1 MFNTSK
7 LSILLSLAFMVI
19 TTSSFSAPPKKEF
32 YEIKIYHVKNAE
44 QESRVEKF
52 LKDAYLPALHRLGI
66 KNVGVFKPVAAD
78 TASAGKLVY
87 VLTPLKSLDQLLTIP
102 KQLDKD
108 AQYLSAGKDYIDAEY
123 KNPPYT
129 RFESIILHAFDDM
142 PVHSKS
148 KLTGPKS
155 ERIYELRSYEGHTE
169 KIYKNK
175 VKMFNAGGEIPL
187 FERLGFNAVFYGE
200 VIAGSKMPNLMYM
213 TTFANKADRDAHWKT
228 FSDDAE
234 WNKLKVNPEYQ
245 NNVSKNVQLFL
256 YPTDYSD
263 I

>member
-1 MFNTSK
+1 MRDVSK
-7 LSILLSLAFMVI
+7 LALLFSLAIFTI
-19 TTSSFSAPPKKEF
+19 HSFAFSAPPKREF
-32 YEIKIYHVKNAE
+32 YEIRIYHVKNSD
-44 QESRVEKF
+44 QESRVEQY
-52 LKDAYLPALHRLGI
+52 LKDAYLPAVHRLGI
-66 KNVGVFKPVAAD
+66 KTVGVFKPVAAD
-78 TASAGKLVY
+78 TAAFGKLVY
-87 VLTPLKSLDQLLTIP
+87 VLTPLKSLDQLLTLP

-108 AQYLSAGKDYIDAEY
+108 AAYLSAGKDYIDAEY
-123 KNPPYT
+123 KNPPYS
-129 RFESIILHAFDDM
+129 RFESIVLQAFEQM
-142 PVHSKS
+142 PVLAKS

-169 KIYKNK
+169 KIYRNK

-187 FERLGFNAVFYGE
+187 FDRLGFNGVFYGE

-245 NNVSKNVQLFL
+245 NNVSKNVQMYLF
-256 YPTDYSD
+256 PTEYSD

>member
-1 MFNTSK
+1 MFKKTK
-7 LSILLSLAFMVI
+7 LATLLSLVFLVV
-19 TTSSFSAPPKKEF
+19 TSTAFSAPPKKEF
-32 YEIKIYHVKNAE
+32 YEIKIYHVTNAD
-44 QESRVEKF
+44 QESRVDKF
-52 LKDAYLPALHRLGI
+52 LKDAYLPALHRMGI

-87 VLTPLKSLDQLLTIP
+87 VLTPLKSLDQLLTLP

-108 AQYLSAGKDYIDAEY
+108 AGYLTAGKDYIDAEY
-123 KNPPYT
+123 KNPPYS
-129 RFESIILHAFDDM
+129 RFESIILQAFDQM
-142 PVHSKS
+142 PVHAKS
-148 KLTGPKS
+148 KLDGPKS

-169 KIYKNK
+169 KIYRNK
-175 VKMFNAGGEIPL
+175 VKMFNVGGEVPL
-187 FERLGFNAVFYGE
+187 FDRLGFNAIFYGE

-213 TTFANKADRDAHWKT
+213 TTFANKADRDAHWKA

-256 YPTDYSD
+256 YPTEYSD

>member
-1 MFNTSK
+1 MLNKFK
-7 LSILLSLAFMVI
+7 LAILLSLAFLTF
-19 TTSSFSAPPKKEF
+19 TTSAFSTPPKREF
-32 YEIKIYHVKNAE
+32 YEIKIYHVKNTD
-44 QESRVEKF
+44 QESRVEKY

-66 KNVGVFKPVAAD
+66 KNVGVFKPVKTD
-78 TASAGKLVY
+78 TAFAGKLVY
-87 VLTPLKSLDQLLTIP
+87 VLTPLKSLDQLLTLS
-102 KQLDKD
+102 KNLDKD
-108 AQYLSAGKDYIDAEY
+108 AAYLAAGKDYIDAEY

-129 RFESIILHAFDDM
+129 RFESIVLYAFENM
-142 PVHSKS
+142 PVHAKS
-148 KLTGPKS
+148 KLDGPKS

-169 KIYKNK
+169 KIHRNK

-200 VIAGSKMPNLMYM
+200 VIAGNKMPNLMYM
-213 TTFANKADRDAHWKT
+213 TTFANKADRDAHWKA

-245 NNVSKNVQLFL
+245 NNVSKNVQTFL
-256 YPTDYSD
+256 YPTEYSD